1 MPAALSW
8 AEKIGAGCGGGDG
21 PLHVSAGHTKQ
32 PLFQAWLEAGCQA
45 GYKPTADLN
54 GYQQEGLGPMDMT
67 TWKGRRWS
75 AAKAYLR
82 PAMGRPNLTVETRA
96 LSHRV
101 HGDAKLQPYECG
113 VDPIGGARERF
124 SVRYYL
130 IAMLFLIFDV
140 EAVFLIPW
148 GVIFDKL
155 SIVGLIE
162 MVVFIGILVVGF
174 YYAWRKGALEWV

>member
-1 MPAALSW
+1 MLASGMNPTTYGYIPVAIFFAA
-8 AEKIGAGCGGGDG
+8 AVVV
-21 PLHVSAGHTKQ
+21 PLALLGVSR
-32 PLFQAWLEAGCQA
+32 L
-45 GYKPTADLN
+45 
-54 GYQQEGLGPMDMT
+54 
-67 TWKGRRWS
+67 
-75 AAKAYLR
+75 
-82 PAMGRPNLTVETRA
+82 

-101 HGDAKLQPYECG
+101 YGEEKLKPYECG

-155 SIVGLIE
+155 SIFGLIE
-162 MVVFIGILVVGF
+162 MLVSSESSLSVSITP
-174 YYAWRKGALEWV
+174 GARRARMGLANG

>member
-1 MPAALSW
+1 MLASGMNPTIYGYIPVAIFFVAAVVV
-8 AEKIGAGCGGGDG
+8 
-21 PLHVSAGHTKQ
+21 PLALLAFS
-32 PLFQAWLEAGCQA
+32 
-45 GYKPTADLN
+45 
-54 GYQQEGLGPMDMT
+54 
-67 TWKGRRWS
+67 
-75 AAKAYLR
+75 
-82 PAMGRPNLTVETRA
+82 RA

-148 GVIFDKL
+148 GVIFAKL
-155 SIVGLIE
+155 SIFGLIE
-162 MVVFIGILVVGF
+162 MIVFIGILVVGF